1 MQIMK
6 LYYYFF
12 YSNKSLKTLM
22 NITNE
27 VREVDWS
34 EVVQKEDPDLALRA
48 FDILLLP
55 IVNKQAPVS
64 KLTVRNTMSPWL
76 DLEL

>member
-1 MQIMK
+1 
-6 LYYYFF
+6 
-12 YSNKSLKTLM
+12 M

-48 FDILLLP
+48 FDSLFP
-55 IVNKQAPVS
+55 IVNKQAPVR
-64 KLTVRNTMSPWL
+64 KLTVRNTMPPWL
-76 DLEL
+76 DQVLKSGEG

>member
-48 FDILLLP
+48 FDSLLLP